1 MGRKSQKNIL
11 KKTKLFLTGIVIIQ
25 LETMI
30 FSHLTD
36 FSLENTMILSI
47 YVVFLH
53 FPEIPGNFFGI
64 SRISRFPGKNFGP
77 GNRQPYS
84 GPLFWHDL
92 CRRGWGLEH
101 VMYSENVSTSNHTNT
116 FCNIL

>member
-1 MGRKSQKNIL
+1 MTKIVFFNFSKILKYLGSKISKKNIL

-36 FSLENTMILSI
+36 FSLENTMSLSI

-53 FPEIPGNFFGI
+53 FPGIPGNFFGI

-77 GNRQPYS
+77 GNRQPY
-84 GPLFWHDL
+84 
-92 CRRGWGLEH
+92 
-101 VMYSENVSTSNHTNT
+101 
-116 FCNIL
+116 